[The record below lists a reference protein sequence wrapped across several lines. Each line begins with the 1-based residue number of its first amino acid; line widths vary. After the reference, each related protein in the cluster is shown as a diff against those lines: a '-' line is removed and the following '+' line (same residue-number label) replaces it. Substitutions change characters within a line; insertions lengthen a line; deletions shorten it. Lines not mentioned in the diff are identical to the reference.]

1 MEKKEEIQYM
11 VLNGNILIYDLLYFG
26 SYNDKNELETFRYTQ
41 NQRRLE
47 TRNKKYNKIID
58 KVNKETFINDKSIK
72 DLETTL
78 SNLNSKNCNYEKF
91 KLYCVEKNKINS
103 QLFTHYEQTFFRK
116 FKFNAFII
124 Y

>member
-1 MEKKEEIQYM
+1 
-11 VLNGNILIYDLLYFG
+11 LSDLLYFG
-26 SYNDKNELETFRYTQ
+26 SYNEKNELETFRYTQ

-78 SNLNSKNCNYEKF
+78 SNLNSKSCNYKKF
-91 KLYCVEKNKINS
+91 KLY
-103 QLFTHYEQTFFRK
+103 
-116 FKFNAFII
+116 
-124 Y
+124 